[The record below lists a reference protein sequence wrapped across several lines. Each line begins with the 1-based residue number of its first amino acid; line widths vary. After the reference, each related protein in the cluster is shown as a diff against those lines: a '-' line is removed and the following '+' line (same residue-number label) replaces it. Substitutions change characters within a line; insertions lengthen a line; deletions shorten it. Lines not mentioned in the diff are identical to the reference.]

1 MYPYKILEK
10 SALSLVK
17 PKDSLCTIFRNRT
30 NGMTAWDSELGGW
43 GHQDLDFRDRQQS
56 KSRKGP
62 SQTLETGAQKAL
74 GGENQVHIT
83 DLTNPKQQ
91 PGLTPTPDVKAREKL
106 NDMRQERGHHCVS
119 REGSSGRLHSHRRSK
134 PGPVRSASSEETS
147 GMKQP
152 LFSTNVIE
160 GNQNA
165 WDQAGQ
171 LEEKEL
177 GSMCI
182 FLKCSRPKCF
192 QAIFRPKRQPTG
204 HKCIAPGY
212 RVFRGC
218 TYWAK
223 YEVWLPLSKDLSYLK
238 WRVFLKLKH
247 PRKCSSWGT

>member
-1 MYPYKILEK
+1 M
-10 SALSLVK
+10 
-17 PKDSLCTIFRNRT
+17 
-30 NGMTAWDSELGGW
+30 GGW
-43 GHQDLDFRDRQQS
+43 GHQDLDFRDRQQN

-83 DLTNPKQQ
+83 DLTNPNSSQGSHQHLTSK
-91 PGLTPTPDVKAREKL
+91 PGKSRMIWDKNGAITVCQGREAVE
-106 NDMRQERGHHCVS
+106 DYTG
-119 REGSSGRLHSHRRSK
+119 HRRSK
-134 PGPVRSASSEETS
+134 PRPARSASSETS

-152 LFSTNVIE
+152 LFSTNVAE

-192 QAIFRPKRQPTG
+192 QAIFRPQRQPTG
-204 HKCIAPGY
+204 HKCTAPGY
-212 RVFRGC
+212 RVFQGC
-218 TYWAK
+218 IYWAK
-223 YEVWLPLSKDLSYLK
+223 CEMWLPLSKDLSYLK
-238 WRVFLKLKH
+238 WRVFQKLRH